1 MKEPSRYDQLIE
13 AIFFAHYEKGVA
25 SFEFQRSE
33 IEKCARELG
42 IRLPKNLGDLIYSFR
57 FRTPLPQRIRA
68 TAPKG
73 KQWVIRSAGRSVYC
87 FAAAEIPSIVPNPM
101 LVKTRIPDATPGII
115 AMYALNDEQAL
126 LAKLRYNRLIDIFTR
141 VTCYSLQSHL
151 RTTAPHLGQIE
162 TDEIYVGVDRSGAHY
177 VFPVQA
183 KGAREKLNIIQ
194 IEQDFELCKHKFQA
208 LICRPIGT
216 QFLAENTIVLFE
228 FERQDDAVRISQEK
242 HYQLVP
248 SEEVTAE
255 MLEEYR
261 RSVVSDD

>member
-13 AIFFAHYEKGVA
+13 AVFFAHYEKGVE

-33 IEKCARELG
+33 IEKYARELG
-42 IRLPKNLGDLIYSFR
+42 IKLPKNLGDLIYSFR

-68 TAPKG
+68 SVPKG
-73 KQWVIRSAGRSVYC
+73 KQWIIRSAGRSEYC
-87 FAAAEIPSIVPNPM
+87 FAAVRIPSIAPNPM

-126 LAKLRYNRLIDIFTR
+126 LARLRYNRLIDIFTR

-151 RTTAPHLGQIE
+151 RTTVPHVGQIE

-177 VFPVQA
+177 AFPVQA
-183 KGAREKLNIIQ
+183 KGARERLSVIQ
-194 IEQDFELCKHKFQA
+194 IEQDFELCKHRFPS
-208 LICRPIGT
+208 LICRPIGA
-216 QFLAENTIVLFE
+216 QFLAQNTIVLFE
-228 FERQDDAVRISQEK
+228 FGQQDDAVRISQEK

-248 SEEVTAE
+248 PEEVTPE

-261 RSVVSDD
+261 RSVVPDD